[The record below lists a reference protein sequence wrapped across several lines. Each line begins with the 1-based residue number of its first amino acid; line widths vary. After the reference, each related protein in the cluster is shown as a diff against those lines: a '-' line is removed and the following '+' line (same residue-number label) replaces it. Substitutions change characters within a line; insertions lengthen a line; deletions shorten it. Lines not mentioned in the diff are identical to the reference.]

1 MTQKI
6 QLTLSIV
13 SHQQAG
19 LIAQLLADLKTC
31 GVSALEIILT
41 INTPETL
48 PFKAES
54 FEFPITIVNNASPKG
69 FGANHNAAFELAR
82 GEYFCVLNPDIRL
95 ARSPFPLLLAALE
108 DQSVGATGPLICNP
122 AGQVEK
128 SARRFPTLLSLA
140 RKAVFGESEDKYGS
154 EVPVVYPDWI
164 GGMFMVFRTTT
175 FRMIGGF
182 DPGYFLYYEDVD
194 ICWRLSRKGLRVS
207 RISTATAIH
216 DARRSSHRN
225 LRYLRWHI
233 SSLTRF
239 LRLRLQ
245 EKLKQISNL

>member
-140 RKAVFGESEDKYGS
+140 E
-154 EVPVVYPDWI
+154 
-164 GGMFMVFRTTT
+164 
-175 FRMIGGF
+175 
-182 DPGYFLYYEDVD
+182 
-194 ICWRLSRKGLRVS
+194 
-207 RISTATAIH
+207 RIIP
-216 DARRSSHRN
+216 
-225 LRYLRWHI
+225 
-233 SSLTRF
+233 
-239 LRLRLQ
+239 
-245 EKLKQISNL
+245 